1 MDSQLVLS
9 DLKIINLL
17 LTESNDVSCHVAL
30 GVFPEMTQEQKI
42 FFDLSVVDIKWEN
55 KGYSICR
62 RLHKIITYLFL

>member
-17 LTESNDVSCHVAL
+17 LTKNNDVSCHVAL

-42 FFDLSVVDIKWEN
+42 LFDLSVVDIK
-55 KGYSICR
+55 
-62 RLHKIITYLFL
+62 

>member
-17 LTESNDVSCHVAL
+17 LTENNDVSCHVAL

-42 FFDLSVVDIKWEN
+42 LFDLSVVDIK
-55 KGYSICR
+55 
-62 RLHKIITYLFL
+62 